1 MASYLKV
8 ILRLA
13 AKAGPIALIAARE
26 LAPQIQRIL
35 KDNPDAFSSLTGRFQ
50 KVLGSKEKGSS
61 PKGLEARSVV
71 LREQV
76 TYLYASAN
84 TADVAQQAISWR
96 NELDAIERSV
106 PVIKV
111 MKRSQQISERRKLS
125 KRLDELSAQIF
136 AASLIDD
143 VEDAVVIHDGT
154 SEEHDGPNKEA
165 PLGGGGQPEATSP
178 ENVNSETDK
187 EL

>member
-1 MASYLKV
+1 MAAYLKV

-13 AKAGPIALIAARE
+13 AKAGPVVLIVAKE

-35 KDNPDAFSSLTGRFQ
+35 RENPNAFSALTGRFQ
-50 KVLGSKEKGSS
+50 KVIGSKEEGNT
-61 PKGLEARSVV
+61 PKGLENRSIV

-84 TADVAQQAISWR
+84 TAEVARQAISWR
-96 NELDAIERSV
+96 NELDAIERSL

-111 MKRSQQISERRKLS
+111 MKRSQQITERRKLS
-125 KRLDELSAQIF
+125 KRLDELSSKIL

-143 VEDAVVIHDGT
+143 VEDAVVVHDGT
-154 SEEHDGPNKEA
+154 YEGTATQENRPTEEA
-165 PLGGGGQPEATSP
+165 PWAHNETPP
-178 ENVNSETDK
+178 ETDR
-187 EL
+187 EV